1 MQARQGRGASA
12 EVGATDAVI
21 WLADAFAE
29 VACSLATGAAG
40 FRSLA
45 AFWAEA
51 SADLETVLAYQE
63 RFASGMD
70 DKIRA
75 AHLIAFYSHQ
85 FSLAAGAIYLV
96 GGVVPEVTDLRFE
109 SHQRLVGGRKV
120 EAGRFHFLARL
131 PRAADEAAFTDADG
145 VFHDSFIAQLKP
157 VIALIERRCGLSSR
171 AQWRLAADGL
181 AGAFL
186 EIGRRRG
193 AEADAMERAL
203 AIVKRVGSPLYSREL
218 CYERVDATQGC
229 GSGEE
234 ALSRTYRMRGGC
246 CLYYRSDGG
255 SYCDTCV
262 LLEPE
267 LRRERL
273 RARLRDGRALSD

>member
-1 MQARQGRGASA
+1 
-12 EVGATDAVI
+12 
-21 WLADAFAE
+21 
-29 VACSLATGAAG
+29 VACSFAAGAAG
-40 FRSLA
+40 FRSFP

-51 SADLETVLAYQE
+51 SADLETVLAYQDH
-63 RFASGMD
+63 FASGMD

-85 FSLAAGAIYLV
+85 FGLAAGAIYLV
-96 GGVVPEVTDLRFE
+96 GGVVPEVRGLRFE
-109 SHQRLVGGRKV
+109 SQQRLMGGRMV
-120 EAGRFHFLARL
+120 EAGRFHFLAGL
-131 PRAADEAAFTDADG
+131 PRVADGAAPMDADG
-145 VFHDSFIAQLKP
+145 VFHDGFIAQLKP
-157 VIALIERRCGLSSR
+157 VITLVELRCGLSSR

-218 CYERVDATQGC
+218 CYERIDAAPDC
-229 GSGEE
+229 GPGEE

-246 CLYYRSDGG
+246 CLFYRSNGG

-273 RARLRDGRALSD
+273 RARLLDSAGR